1 MGRVCFPSSSTLI
14 DSVSSGLGGN
24 TQAAISLSQ
33 NWMLLAF
40 AFPLAVIC
48 ALIVLCLVR
57 CCASCLVYSLIVIA
71 ILALIGAGV
80 LLIFNIN
87 FSANSTR

>member
-1 MGRVCFPSSSTLI
+1 MGRVCFPLSSTLI
-14 DSVSSGLGGN
+14 DSIGSGLGGN

-33 NWMLLAF
+33 NWILLIF
-40 AFPLAVIC
+40 AFPFAVISSF
-48 ALIVLCLVR
+48 IVVILVR
-57 CCASCLVYSLIVIA
+57 HYAMCLFYSMTVIT